1 MNLKVVT
8 NMDRDRINR
17 MVVRLL
23 MLSALVCFWLAMVTL
38 LTGCKAQRSVER
50 EALTEIVKTEDVK
63 TVEGIKAVASEK
75 ETSRTD
81 ERKDYDVTITVFS
94 APDSTGKQYAQKVV
108 NVKAREERTTIAA
121 KDSVG
126 ESDKLQTSHKQ
137 VANELTSESK
147 EEVQTEV
154 SAGGFPWWFLVGY
167 AVVVAVFILRIFK
180 R

>member
-1 MNLKVVT
+1 
-8 NMDRDRINR
+8 
-17 MVVRLL
+17 
-23 MLSALVCFWLAMVTL
+23 MLSALVCFWLAVVAL

-63 TVEGIKAVASEK
+63 TVEGIKAVVSEK
-75 ETSRTD
+75 ETSRMD

-108 NVKAREERTTIAA
+108 NVKAKEERATTTA

-126 ESDKLQTSHKQ
+126 GSDKLRASYEQFTS
-137 VANELTSESK
+137 ELTSESK
-147 EEVQTEV
+147 EEVQTEA
-154 SAGGFPWWFLVGY
+154 SAGGVPWWFLVGY